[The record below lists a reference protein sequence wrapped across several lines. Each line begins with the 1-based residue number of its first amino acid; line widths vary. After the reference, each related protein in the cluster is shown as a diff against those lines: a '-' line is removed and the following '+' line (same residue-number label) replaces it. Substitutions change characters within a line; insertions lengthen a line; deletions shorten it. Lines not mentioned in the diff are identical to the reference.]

1 MPLYDYLGGTADK
14 VSDELYETVRQ
25 GQHIQTHCN
34 KIIDNNLMTYTLSLS
49 HYWICEWLEFRLIVN
64 LFHGHQETQDFGLNW
79 DFAGRN
85 EKPDFVFLAHGTEL
99 LSAFH
104 LPFGIPSFAAWPY
117 ATRWFLWPLWP
128 LTLPILAIL
137 WIFGRPFAADKYR
150 LKDLRTETWVVPR
163 FGFQVSFFPFYVM
176 LFLRHVWYLVSAC

>member
-1 MPLYDYLGGTADK
+1 MSICFTAIKRLKSLG
-14 VSDELYETVRQ
+14 
-25 GQHIQTHCN
+25 
-34 KIIDNNLMTYTLSLS
+34 
-49 HYWICEWLEFRLIVN
+49 LI
-64 LFHGHQETQDFGLNW
+64 GI
-79 DFAGRN
+79 FAGRK

-99 LSAFH
+99 LSTFH

-137 WIFGRPFAADKYR
+137 WIFGRPFASDKYR

-163 FGFQVSFFPFYVM
+163 FGFQVSFLSILCHAFSQTHMISRVCM
-176 LFLRHVWYLVSAC
+176 LNFCTVFDFMILLCSIFFHSRRSVSTSSSSKLYWKLKGMVLVSSVSEL